1 MICDD
6 CKHKTEHAGECFCF
20 RTIRP
25 IEEYDDGFEF
35 CVNKEKEE

>member
-6 CKHKTEHAGECFCF
+6 CKHKTECPEEQFCF
-20 RTIRP
+20 LTIRP